1 KMGYSKKCRNLTTF
15 WDESTNR
22 CEPCAGSE
30 VQPNCGRDDENGYHS
45 DTHKKCNPNTFN
57 DGSQYYCQECSACPP
72 GTLVVKNCTSV
83 SDTICQE
90 ISDVTVC
97 GEEWEKLRVAS
108 QEYKLAMVILVIL
121 RTSLSPFSQTHA
133 YITTASSSS
142 QHAAPWTVPIIVILL
157 IIFLVAALCALM
169 MKKRRGMQICYQNE
183 INLFTGVCKKVFD
196 KRRTS
201 YQNEGF
207 SPIQAERNSEVLCDM
222 LNADILSA
230 PLHKVLDDLDVL
242 EELVILLDPDTQGIK
257 STKHLASHCSF
268 PSTWITYTYSMKD
281 TKSPLK
287 AVLEGVT
294 SKQPDWTVG
303 HLAKLLRQMNRND
316 AISVLAKLRPTPKS
330 FT

>member
-1 KMGYSKKCRNLTTF
+1 MQKMGYSNICTDLTTF
-15 WDESTNR
+15 WNR
-22 CEPCAGSE
+22 NQGNCEPCDKKAGSE
-30 VQPNCGRDDENGYHS
+30 VENNCGRGDDGGIHT
-45 DTHKKCNPNTFN
+45 DTHKKCKPNTFN
-57 DGSQYYCQECSACPP
+57 DGSQYYCRECSTCPP
-72 GTLVVKNCTSV
+72 GTTVVKNCTSV
-83 SDTICQE
+83 SDIICQE
-90 ISDVTVC
+90 IRNESTTTPLP
-97 GEEWEKLRVAS
+97 KSITTHA
-108 QEYKLAMVILVIL
+108 A
-121 RTSLSPFSQTHA
+121 TSLSTAATTQT
-133 YITTASSSS
+133 YITTVSPSS
-142 QHAAPWTVPIIVILL
+142 QQAALWTVPIIIIIIIIL
-157 IIFLVAALCALM
+157 LVAALCALM
-169 MKKRRGMQICYQNE
+169 MKKR
-183 INLFTGVCKKVFD
+183 GVCKKAFYR
-196 KRRTS
+196 RRTS

-207 SPIQAERNSEVLCDM
+207 SPIQPERNSEVLCDM

-316 AISVLAKLRPTPKS
+316 AISVLAKLRPIPKN
-330 FT
+330 FI

>member
-1 KMGYSKKCRNLTTF
+1 MQKMGYSNICTDLTTF
-15 WDESTNR
+15 WNR
-22 CEPCAGSE
+22 NQGNCEPCDKKAGSE
-30 VQPNCGRDDENGYHS
+30 VENNCGRGDDGGIHT
-45 DTHKKCNPNTFN
+45 DTHKKCKPNTFN
-57 DGSQYYCQECSACPP
+57 DGSQYYCRECSTCPP
-72 GTLVVKNCTSV
+72 GTTVVKNCTSV
-83 SDTICQE
+83 SDIICQE
-90 ISDVTVC
+90 IRNESTTTPLP
-97 GEEWEKLRVAS
+97 KSITTHA
-108 QEYKLAMVILVIL
+108 A
-121 RTSLSPFSQTHA
+121 TSLSTAATTQT
-133 YITTASSSS
+133 YITTVSPSS
-142 QHAAPWTVPIIVILL
+142 QQ
-157 IIFLVAALCALM
+157 AALC
-169 MKKRRGMQICYQNE
+169 
-183 INLFTGVCKKVFD
+183 VCKKAFYR
-196 KRRTS
+196 RRTS

-207 SPIQAERNSEVLCDM
+207 SPIQPERNSEVLCDM

-316 AISVLAKLRPTPKS
+316 AISVLAKLRPIPKN
-330 FT
+330 FI

>member
-1 KMGYSKKCRNLTTF
+1 MGYSKKCRNLTTF

-22 CEPCAGSE
+22 CEPCEKKAGSE

-90 ISDVTVC
+90 IRNESTTTALP
-97 GEEWEKLRVAS
+97 KSTTTHA
-108 QEYKLAMVILVIL
+108 A
-121 RTSLSPFSQTHA
+121 TSFSTAATTHA

-169 MKKRRGMQICYQNE
+169 MKKRR
-183 INLFTGVCKKVFD
+183 GVCKKVFD